1 MSEGTPTVYRDR
13 DFQLFAAAR
22 FLATIAMQVQSVAI
36 GWQIYGITHSTFALG
51 LVGLC
56 QFAPMFLL
64 TLPAGDIADRFD
76 QRRIVSAAQATQ
88 GVCGALFLL
97 LSFTGTHAIWPFYAV
112 LVLFGAARG
121 FYGPASQSLLPFL
134 VPAEKLPRAIA
145 LSSSVFTTATIAGP
159 AIGGFL
165 FALGPVFTY
174 SVSVACFVGASLCM
188 SALGGRRRPAHVDT
202 GATRLERVAEGVRFV
217 RRRPVVLGAISLDL
231 FAVLLGGATA
241 LLPVYARDILHTGP
255 LGLGFLR
262 SGPAVGAAIMAFS
275 LARWPI
281 RRHTGIT
288 MFAAVAIFGVA
299 TIIFGVSKSF
309 PISLAALV
317 TLGATDMI
325 SVFIRSALIQYAT
338 PDEMRGRVSAVNML
352 FIGASNEMGEFESGV
367 TAGWFGTVPAVI
379 LGGVGTLLVVA
390 IWMGVFPPLRKID
403 RLADA
408 SAEPVA

>member
-1 MSEGTPTVYRDR
+1 
-13 DFQLFAAAR
+13 
-22 FLATIAMQVQSVAI
+22 
-36 GWQIYGITHSTFALG
+36 
-51 LVGLC
+51 
-56 QFAPMFLL
+56 
-64 TLPAGDIADRFD
+64 
-76 QRRIVSAAQATQ
+76 
-88 GVCGALFLL
+88 
-97 LSFTGTHAIWPFYAV
+97 
-112 LVLFGAARG
+112 
-121 FYGPASQSLLPFL
+121 
-134 VPAEKLPRAIA
+134 
-145 LSSSVFTTATIAGP
+145 
-159 AIGGFL
+159 
-165 FALGPVFTY
+165 
-174 SVSVACFVGASLCM
+174 M